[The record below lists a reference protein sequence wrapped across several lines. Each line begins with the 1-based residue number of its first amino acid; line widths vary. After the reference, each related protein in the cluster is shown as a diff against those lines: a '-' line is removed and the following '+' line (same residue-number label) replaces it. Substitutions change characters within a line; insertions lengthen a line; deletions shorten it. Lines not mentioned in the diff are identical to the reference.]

1 MPARTCS
8 HYQCLCHG
16 RGTHRQP
23 RHSPRRCNNLLLAA
37 SQQRLKGVLGYTEA
51 PMASVDF
58 NHDPRSGIL
67 DATQTRVAG
76 KRLIKLLC
84 WFDNEWGFANRM
96 LDISQRLARLSTET

>member
-1 MPARTCS
+1 MDLALTVSRN
-8 HYQCLCHG
+8 
-16 RGTHRQP
+16 THRDDV
-23 RHSPRRCNNLLLAA
+23 NAILLAA

-76 KRLIKLLC
+76 QRLIKLLC
-84 WFDNEWGFANRM
+84 WFDNEWGS
-96 LDISQRLARLSTET
+96 LIVCSISVNDWLGFRQTHNLFT